1 MKCAVTP
8 YESILGEAFN
18 RLHSN
23 VRTAHVAP
31 LTADGVF
38 DVVHGTH
45 WATHVLVALM
55 KLPAAGIRVPVA
67 LSVDVVPART
77 SSRPLILRWKR
88 RIGGTSLSTR
98 QRAHRGFL
106 IEEHGLGRI
115 VFSLR
120 AVNGC
125 LLYEHASLRLL
136 FLRLPHVLCPRVRA
150 CVSPEP
156 QGWPVDVT
164 VEWRGHL
171 ICRYRGTMQPS
182 QATS

>member
-55 KLPAAGIRVPVA
+55 KLPAAGTRVPVA
-67 LSVDVVPART
+67 LSVDV
-77 SSRPLILRWKR
+77 S
-88 RIGGTSLSTR
+88 
-98 QRAHRGFL
+98 
-106 IEEHGLGRI
+106 E
-115 VFSLR
+115 
-120 AVNGC
+120 C
-125 LLYEHASLRLL
+125 LLYERASLRLL
-136 FLRLPHVLCPRVRA
+136 FLRVPRVLCPRVRA